1 MDKLKKNAF
10 AISISGI
17 VLAALVLLY
26 FLVIGKIQAELGA
39 DGVKGQLDKVQ
50 KDLNKLSKS
59 AKVEYGENWF
69 KTSQQAHQ
77 ALKEAA
83 DAGKEFYEAN
93 REKFNEHHPE
103 DMSPDD
109 PSSFRAF
116 YDSNV
121 EKLQEDYRKLFLRP
135 AVVAKEGEPAPAAAP
150 GTEAPEPAAGDAQ
163 GQPAPAAAQPAAA
176 TPVPAVEPASKS
188 GEEGATRYPEVQLYK
203 NIGTVDDIQRARKE
217 FWILSELFRVATEQK
232 IGGLQQISFPE
243 RGVSTGS
250 ASSKAA
256 AAAGAAEPREYR
268 WIKSRIV
275 LEMPLLKL
283 DPFLTALFQ
292 SNRVSFRADSLTID
306 RPMNTMV
313 VRSVDSKTYE
323 TKNEAEKDQP
333 DSIQTEPPVRV
344 TLDLAALDYLGP
356 AAPAAASAPAPEG
369 K

>member
-39 DGVKGQLDKVQ
+39 DGVKGQLDKVE
-50 KDLNKLSKS
+50 KDYRKYSKS
-59 AKVEYGENWF
+59 AKVEFGENWF
-69 KTSQQAHQ
+69 VASQKAHQ

-83 DAGKEFYEAN
+83 DAGKEFYEGYK
-93 REKFNEHHPE
+93 EKFNEHHPE
-103 DMSPDD
+103 DVSGDD

-121 EKLQEDYRKLFLRP
+121 EKLQEDYRKIFLRP
-135 AVVAKEGEPAPAAAP
+135 AAVAKEGEPAPAAAP
-150 GTEAPEPAAGDAQ
+150 GTEAPEPAAGGAQ

-176 TPVPAVEPASKS
+176 PTPAVEPAPKS
-188 GEEGATRYPEVQLYK
+188 GEEGATRYPDVQLYK
-203 NIGTVDDIQRARKE
+203 NINTVEDIQRARKE

-232 IGGLQQISFPE
+232 VGGLQQILFPE

-256 AAAGAAEPREYR
+256 AAAGAAELREYR

-275 LEMPLLKL
+275 LERPLL
-283 DPFLTALFQ
+283 
-292 SNRVSFRADSLTID
+292 
-306 RPMNTMV
+306 
-313 VRSVDSKTYE
+313 
-323 TKNEAEKDQP
+323 
-333 DSIQTEPPVRV
+333 
-344 TLDLAALDYLGP
+344 
-356 AAPAAASAPAPEG
+356 
-369 K
+369 